1 MDVID
6 VRLPPYQVMEV
17 MEVIGVGLPPS
28 LRKDDVPV
36 LHVSISMTSG
46 ARVHRP
52 WFRGN
57 ISASKK
63 LSKRELFPTL
73 WPPTTTILC

>member
-1 MDVID
+1 MG
-6 VRLPPYQVMEV
+6 LPTYQVMEV
-17 MEVIGVGLPPS
+17 IDVGLAPS
-28 LRKDDVPV
+28 LRNDDVPV

-52 WFRGN
+52 WFLGN

-63 LSKRELFPTL
+63 LSKRELVVQRKQIIAPV
-73 WPPTTTILC
+73 PVGDVVGN